1 MDLAVS
7 DGQLSA
13 AGRSAHDL
21 GAAAL
26 FGGNLFARVGMHPAL
41 ADVSE
46 AQERG
51 QVVNHAW
58 RRYGTVNSASL
69 LAVIAGWGLAR
80 RGEAADRLLSPTERR
95 LAHVKDATVIAV
107 ALTGVTSA
115 IGGVLF
121 GRMEPDGAVEL
132 ADGSEPSEH
141 TPRGEARTKRLL
153 NGLGAA
159 HLLSAG
165 ALVTVNAA
173 LAQTNFRRPPVRRL
187 LRRVR

>member
-1 MDLAVS
+1 MDIAVS
-7 DGQLSA
+7 DDRLSA
-13 AGRSAHDL
+13 VGRSAHDL

-46 AQERG
+46 ARERG
-51 QVVNHAW
+51 RVVNHAW

-69 LAVIAGWGLAR
+69 LAVLGGWGLAR

-107 ALTGVTSA
+107 ALTGIASA
-115 IGGVLF
+115 VSGVLF

-132 ADGSEPSEH
+132 ADGSEPSAH
-141 TPRGEARTKRLL
+141 TPVDEARTKRLL

-173 LAQTNFRRPPVRRL
+173 LAQTNFRSPPVRRL